1 MGGST
6 VVFKALTVGLVLYT
20 FFFSILRLV
29 WVQS

>member
-6 VVFKALTVGLVLYT
+6 VVLKALTVGLVLYT
-20 FFFSILRLV
+20 FFLILRLI